1 MKHSYTAREHRTIAN
16 AVKKNPENLQATF
29 RKLSK
34 RWGMSV
40 KSISSYYYR
49 RIAKN
54 QDDKMFITVSQ
65 GKELPNYKT
74 MRDGMTA
81 EIKENTKSKWKQILE
96 ILFA

>member
-34 RWGMSV
+34 RWGISV
-40 KSISSYYYR
+40 NGISAYYYR

-54 QDDKMFITVSQ
+54 QDDKIFVTVSQ
-65 GKELPNYKT
+65 NKELPNYK
-74 MRDGMTA
+74 MKRDDMTA
-81 EIKENTKSKWKQILE
+81 EVKENTKSKWKQILE
-96 ILFA
+96 MLFA